1 MSTKVRRG
9 RDARR
14 NVAIKYNCEGENMA
28 TKLEQV
34 QRFDWRAGGGYYPL
48 SSLEKHDAGD
58 WITYDEALSAATID
72 NREAYARGVED
83 GKNRAYASAAGYLV
97 SLANVE
103 RLPGAVGMSLYALA
117 DVFEARASRATEE
130 LQRLEAMKNGK

>member
-1 MSTKVRRG
+1 M
-9 RDARR
+9 
-14 NVAIKYNCEGENMA
+14 

-34 QRFDWRAGGGYYPL
+34 ARLCAVVSRDAGGPYPETVDDPCGGL
-48 SSLEKHDAGD
+48 IDR
-58 WITYDEALSAATID
+58 DEALSAATID
-72 NREAYARGVED
+72 NREAYARGWED